1 MEALAEL
8 CALVD
13 AAVDAVV
20 DAAVDAVVDIGLHSE
35 RPTRVAVGRIDS
47 RPTPTPTSIMP
58 EKCGLCSA

>member
-13 AAVDAVV
+13 AAV

-58 EKCGLCSA
+58 EKCGPCSA

>member
-13 AAVDAVV
+13 AAVDA
-20 DAAVDAVVDIGLHSE
+20 AVDIGLHSK

-58 EKCGLCSA
+58 EMCGPCSA